1 MALASDQRTM
11 SLTDWPVASLK
22 AATTAGTLFTLAFIF
37 SYETESGYRHTLQIA
52 VLSLGWPCA
61 LVVIAVAFATVT
73 FLEFRRAGMHLAA
86 ARTCDAARS
95 HLRQKAG
102 AGHRADI
109 HAIMRRLSPPRAP
122 PRSSPS

>member
-1 MALASDQRTM
+1 MLSIPHEFSDVRFQEPDLQIVFYIWAT
-11 SLTDWPVASLK
+11 VAI
-22 AATTAGTLFTLAFIF
+22 TLFTLAFIF

-102 AGHRADI
+102 AGHRASPVKDVE
-109 HAIMRRLSPPRAP
+109 ADAGRR
-122 PRSSPS
+122 